1 MFGRILKHVTVY
13 ERRSGAFIF
22 NFEDSSYLFLVN

>member
-13 ERRSGAFIF
+13 ERRSGAFIV
-22 NFEDSSYLFLVN
+22 NFEDSSHLFLVN